1 MKLFFAWAAAVAVVF
16 ATSVAVPARAQALD
30 PATIEDPG
38 YFDLGFSLS
47 ALPRDPAGAKRWLAA
62 QTPDVQRV
70 IRAACDTYV
79 KHPDAAEM
87 AETVVFCD
95 VLLAK

>member
-1 MKLFFAWAAAVAVVF
+1 MKLFLAWATAVAVAL
-16 ATSVAVPARAQALD
+16 ATSVAVPARAQAPD
-30 PATIEDPG
+30 PATPEDPG

-47 ALPRDPAGAKRWLAA
+47 ALPRDSAGAKRWIAA
-62 QTPDVQRV
+62 QTPEVQRV

-87 AETVVFCD
+87 AETVVFCIA
-95 VLLAK
+95 LLAK